1 VNDHNVENLVG
12 HLFISDTL
20 GYRFTHSLEHITK
33 GRYAVDFE
41 SIKSTSGTYMANKYD
56 ITHGEAG
63 AVKEYVGSNIKPL
76 TEEDISFHEQA
87 LDNKNRMNNDR
98 VGMNSKQMGGKNLKL
113 SHSALKQLSDFDTK
127 VKTYMSHNKG
137 ASWNLIDAPLK
148 DVHGRTLH
156 CYQSDGACSLHL
168 HMYSNNDLGYAPPY
182 SNEASVGVVLA
193 VGNTGNYLDTKKG
206 AAVGTYL
213 SRDGGIKWSQ
223 IAEIPLIYDISD
235 HGALLVAA
243 PNTQATTQI
252 RYSWNEGKT
261 WTKLK
266 VSAEPIWVENIIS
279 TYESVTQNFILYGT
293 YDKTAESKKAKMDK
307 KDDGKNTDSERGGDI
322 MINLD
327 FSGLHTR
334 KCKGADAPG
343 TDKSD
348 FELWSPHDDER
359 YQAHSHK
366 CHMGQMV
373 TYVRRK

>member
-1 VNDHNVENLVG
+1 
-12 HLFISDTL
+12 
-20 GYRFTHSLEHITK
+20 
-33 GRYAVDFE
+33 
-41 SIKSTSGTYMANKYD
+41 
-56 ITHGEAG
+56 
-63 AVKEYVGSNIKPL
+63 
-76 TEEDISFHEQA
+76 
-87 LDNKNRMNNDR
+87 
-98 VGMNSKQMGGKNLKL
+98 LKL
-113 SHSALKQLSDFDTK
+113 SHAALKELSDFDTK

-137 ASWNLIDAPLK
+137 ASWNLLDAPLK

-182 SNEASVGVVLA
+182 SNEAAVGVVLS

-293 YDKTAESKKAKMDK
+293 YDKTAENKKAKDAKK
-307 KDDGKNTDSERGGDI
+307 KDDDSHVDERGGDI

-348 FELWSPHDDER
+348 FELWSPHDDDR
-359 YQAHSHK
+359 YKAHPAK
-366 CHMGQMV
+366 CHMGQQV
-373 TYVRRK
+373 TYVRRKQDSECYNGEEYERVVRRIPCLCSENDYECDVNYILKDGKCVAIKEELKIWDS